1 MSGLTG
7 EVVGSSFSF
16 INTGDIDI
24 NEHSARKEPMAKV
37 YILTRSTIKASPFL
51 LRTQC
56 GCALV
61 T

>member
-1 MSGLTG
+1 M
-7 EVVGSSFSF
+7 GSSFSF
-16 INTGDIDI
+16 VNTGDI
-24 NEHSARKEPMAKV
+24 NEHSAGKEPMAKV
-37 YILTRSTIKASPFL
+37 YILTRSIIKATPFL

>member
-1 MSGLTG
+1 M
-7 EVVGSSFSF
+7 GSSFSF

-24 NEHSARKEPMAKV
+24 NQQPHCGVFSARKEPMAKV
-37 YILTRSTIKASPFL
+37 NILTRSIMKATPFL
-51 LRTQC
+51 PRTQC

>member
-16 INTGDIDI
+16 INTGDVDI

-37 YILTRSTIKASPFL
+37 NILTRSIMKATPFL
-51 LRTQC
+51 HRTQC